1 MSATKFVL
9 KAIEVRA
16 KDVFGKVR
24 EAANEKVEVIKAFS
38 EHPKFIGTDNPNIL
52 DFVTVDGTKS
62 CFMFNGWDPAKEFAN
77 ELSEQLGIKCDV
89 DSYIGHGVVYVPVHR
104 YEEAIRKGLNVLL
117 VKQNGCWINFYNERI
132 ACDYEP
138 ILDLQIH
145 SSCFDK
151 NGKLKK
157 SAEVMIGTW
166 IKSLEKILGEETLHD
181 KAFGSNIQ
189 IGIKRKPD
197 AYLKHD
203 EMLGKIRKSGLLENS
218 PFEGYAYID
227 YCGKY
232 MR

>member
-16 KDVFGKVR
+16 KDVFSKAR
-24 EAANEKVEVIKAFS
+24 EVVDEKVEIIKAFS

-52 DFVTVDGTKS
+52 EFVADDGTKS

-77 ELSEQLGIKCDV
+77 ELSEKLGIKCDV
-89 DSYIGHGVVYVPVHR
+89 DSYIGYGVVYVPAQK
-104 YEEAIRKGLNVLL
+104 YEEAIKKGLNILL
-117 VKQNGCWINFYNERI
+117 VKQNGCWLNFYNERI
-132 ACDYEP
+132 AFDYEP

-145 SSCFDK
+145 SSCLDK

-157 SAEVMIGTW
+157 SGEVMIETW
-166 IKSLEKILGEETLHD
+166 IKSLEKVLGEEVLHD

-189 IGIKRKPD
+189 IGIKRKFD

-203 EMLGKIRKSGLLENS
+203 EVLSKIRKSGVLENS
-218 PFEGYAYID
+218 PFKGYAYVD
-227 YCGKY
+227 YYGKY
-232 MR
+232 VR